1 MTKCTQKTSIIT
13 YNTCQNVVKTQIKFS
28 FVIVWMLNLYFFI
41 LMCQSWSRENKYSI
55 SLIWAYQL
63 DMVVIMKL
71 WFIII
76 IIQGATFINNN
87 NMFFPVLF
95 SQSPHSCFRM
105 DLIFNILR
113 EKKKQTRN
121 FSLKSWLSLSGEWS
135 KSAFGQKCSLYPFSP
150 FIFIKRVM
158 VNIISMTSPE
168 AHYVAL

>member
-1 MTKCTQKTSIIT
+1 MLTFTKSLLHQFSFVSI
-13 YNTCQNVVKTQIKFS
+13 QIKIS

-105 DLIFNILR
+105 HFIFNILR

-121 FSLKSWLSLSGEWS
+121 FSLKSWLSLSGKRS

-168 AHYVAL
+168 AHLVAL

>member
-1 MTKCTQKTSIIT
+1 MKAFRYILSRVLIELVLDSNFYQIIISSISFCIKTGTIISL
-13 YNTCQNVVKTQIKFS
+13 VMF
-28 FVIVWMLNLYFFI
+28 WRLNLYFFI

-95 SQSPHSCFRM
+95 SQSPHSSFRM
-105 DLIFNILR
+105 DFIFNILR
-113 EKKKQTRN
+113 EKKKQNEKLFIKKLVVVVR
-121 FSLKSWLSLSGEWS
+121 K
-135 KSAFGQKCSLYPFSP
+135 KKQKCFWTKM
-150 FIFIKRVM
+150 F
-158 VNIISMTSPE
+158 IISVFTIYI
-168 AHYVAL
+168 H

>member
-1 MTKCTQKTSIIT
+1 MNIL
-13 YNTCQNVVKTQIKFS
+13 
-28 FVIVWMLNLYFFI
+28 FVIFWMLNLYFFI

-105 DLIFNILR
+105 NFIFSILR

-121 FSLKSWLSLSGEWS
+121 FSLKSWLSLSGKRS
-135 KSAFGQKCSLYPFSP
+135 KVLLDKNVHYIRFHHLYSLN
-150 FIFIKRVM
+150 VLWW
-158 VNIISMTSPE
+158 ISLVWLAQRHIM
-168 AHYVAL
+168 